1 MTSSSLFWQYPGL
14 VSSLLRRQSSTNCP
28 SSRHHCVTMGF
39 WGSKPSAPPG
49 QGTESIVGGGA
60 TPIVPETKAEVVA
73 QGVNDQKSGSSSGA
87 GGCPMHR
94 ADGSYSF
101 DVRALWRA
109 GFPHAP
115 GGSHPLTPE
124 QARSSS
130 AAAPEPLQVTAP
142 TTPSATKPSSGGGCP
157 VKQKSNNASAHQHH
171 PEYNVYA
178 QAIDPTNQMP
188 FQPNQLPAPTQ
199 SVPLSTERVAS
210 TIPKVRARI
219 VLILQI
225 SFCHCT
231 VLNSSRLVCVRH
243 LVDACTVLAPSEN
256 RVVQRKRAAR
266 GCFLLHKCFTM
277 PWHARESWTIHWN
290 TI

>member
-1 MTSSSLFWQYPGL
+1 
-14 VSSLLRRQSSTNCP
+14 
-28 SSRHHCVTMGF
+28 MGF
-39 WGSKPSAPPG
+39 WGSKPPAPPG
-49 QGTESIVGGGA
+49 QGGTNESIVGGGA

-73 QGVNDQKSGSSSGA
+73 QGDDQKSDSSGA

-101 DVRALWRA
+101 DVRALWRM

-124 QARSSS
+124 QARSS
-130 AAAPEPLQVTAP
+130 AANETSPIVEPAP
-142 TTPSATKPSSGGGCP
+142 TPSATKPSSGGGCP

-210 TIPKVRARI
+210 TIPKVR
-219 VLILQI
+219 
-225 SFCHCT
+225 
-231 VLNSSRLVCVRH
+231 
-243 LVDACTVLAPSEN
+243 
-256 RVVQRKRAAR
+256 
-266 GCFLLHKCFTM
+266 
-277 PWHARESWTIHWN
+277 
-290 TI
+290 